1 MRRVKTRILLAL
13 LSVLPLAQPT
23 YARGGGVDY
32 SQSAQ
37 ALHEMNVYI
46 LLIMGYVTEICFA
59 IAALLST
66 YSALVLYQKVSS
78 GEQGFTKGV
87 LVLIGG
93 ILFMIASTY
102 VMPAFFGIRNM

>member
-1 MRRVKTRILLAL
+1 MRQLKNRTLLAL
-13 LSVLPLAQPT
+13 LSLVMLAQT
-23 YARGGGVDY
+23 AFARGGGVDY

-37 ALHEMNVYI
+37 ALHEMNVYV
-46 LLIMGYVTEICFA
+46 LLVMGYVTEICFA

>member
-13 LSVLPLAQPT
+13 LSVLLLAQPS

-93 ILFMIASTY
+93 ILFMIDSTN
-102 VMPAFFGIRNM
+102 VMTDLFGIRNM

>member
-13 LSVLPLAQPT
+13 LSVLLLAQPS

>member
-1 MRRVKTRILLAL
+1 MRPVKSRMLCL
-13 LSVLPLAQPT
+13 LSAFMVVQSVFSL
-23 YARGGGVDY
+23 GGGVDY

-37 ALHEMNVYI
+37 ALHEMNVYV
-46 LLIMGYVTEICFA
+46 LLVMGYVTEICFA

-87 LVLIGG
+87 LILVGG
-93 ILFMIASTY
+93 ILFMIASTA

>member
-13 LSVLPLAQPT
+13 LSVLLLAQPS

-102 VMPAFFGIRNM
+102 VMPAFFGIRKM

>member
-1 MRRVKTRILLAL
+1 MRPFKSRMLSLLPSLLLAQSL
-13 LSVLPLAQPT
+13 F
-23 YARGGGVDY
+23 ARGGGVDY

-37 ALHEMNVYI
+37 ALHEMNVYV

-78 GEQGFTKGV
+78 GEQGFTKGI
-87 LVLIGG
+87 LILAGG
-93 ILFMIASTY
+93 ILFMIASTA

>member
-13 LSVLPLAQPT
+13 LSVLLLAQPS

-66 YSALVLYQKVSS
+66 YSALVLYQEVSS

>member
-1 MRRVKTRILLAL
+1 MRLLKNRMLLAL
-13 LSVLPLAQPT
+13 LSVLMLAQT
-23 YARGGGVDY
+23 VFARGGGVDY
-32 SQSAQ
+32 SQSSQ
-37 ALHEMNVYI
+37 ALHEMNVYV
-46 LLIMGYVTEICFA
+46 LLVMGYVTEICFA

-87 LVLIGG
+87 LILVGG
-93 ILFMIASTY
+93 ILFMIASTA

>member
-13 LSVLPLAQPT
+13 LSVLLLVQPS

>member
-1 MRRVKTRILLAL
+1 MRPVKSRMLCL
-13 LSVLPLAQPT
+13 LSAYMVVQSVF
-23 YARGGGVDY
+23 ARGGGVDY

-37 ALHEMNVYI
+37 ALHEMNVYV
-46 LLIMGYVTEICFA
+46 LLVMGYVTEICFA

-87 LVLIGG
+87 LILVGG
-93 ILFMIASTY
+93 ILFMIASTA

>member
-1 MRRVKTRILLAL
+1 MRSVKTRMLLAL
-13 LSVLPLAQPT
+13 LSPFLVVQSAL
-23 YARGGGVDY
+23 ARGGGVDY

-37 ALHEMNVYI
+37 ALHEMSVYV

-59 IAALLST
+59 LAALLST

-87 LVLIGG
+87 LVLVGG
-93 ILFMIASTY
+93 ILFMIASTA

>member
-1 MRRVKTRILLAL
+1 MRIIKRRLL
-13 LSVLPLAQPT
+13 LSLLSAFVMAHSVF
-23 YARGGGVDY
+23 ARGGGVDY

-37 ALHEMNVYI
+37 ALHEMNVYV
-46 LLIMGYVTEICFA
+46 LLVMGYATEICFA